1 VDRARLATV
10 LERQAL
16 HGMQRPALGTAAGR
30 PATADVEDTEGSG
43 QAGCATGQL
52 LQAAVEQTADERRVI
67 RDAHGYPRYVAVKE
81 RSEAYKKKGPIVPC
95 EKRRNRVG
103 ALSTSLKI
111 AFTRED
117 LDVA

>member
-1 VDRARLATV
+1 
-10 LERQAL
+10 
-16 HGMQRPALGTAAGR
+16 MQRPALGTAAGR

-81 RSEAYKKKGPIVPC
+81 RSEAYKKKRPNRALRKKEEP
-95 EKRRNRVG
+95 RRLTDG
-103 ALSTSLKI
+103 
-111 AFTRED
+111 ED
-117 LDVA
+117 AA